1 VWDVIVAGAGPAGSV
16 AAYTLARAGH
26 RTLLADNL
34 AGRGSKIGE
43 TIPGA
48 AVRLLR
54 SFGLPAPEIDGPH
67 RSVSTILSSW
77 NSPDLLARYP
87 IRDPYGTAWRLDRDT
102 FDADLRLAAIAGG
115 VTFRTNHVGE
125 LQTQSGCWEV
135 RFCDG
140 AIEHTKW
147 IVDATGRRAALARRL
162 AVNRLRDERL
172 IAFYGVG
179 RIDPDWHVDRTIM
192 EAVSEG
198 WWYAARLP
206 SGAPIAGFHTH
217 ARKAADLRTR
227 PDAWTAELIQP
238 NTCAN
243 LFPQRSST
251 SPREHSTR
259 ALRVSPTSTE
269 IGGLHAETRRCVLT
283 PFQAKG
289 FSQRCRAD
297 MRLRRL
303 LFMPSTATPQ
313 SSPSI
318 PRRWKMRGRSIAHGR
333 ESFTE
338 ANDAGKTPASGHVN
352 DSRSFN
358 AMGSSFT
365 CRSGFRL

>member
-77 NSPDLLARYP
+77 NSPDLLARYS
-87 IRDPYGTAWRLDRDT
+87 IRDPYGTAWRLDRDA
-102 FDADLRLAAIAGG
+102 FDSDLRLAAIAGG

-125 LQTQSGCWEV
+125 LQTQRGCWEV

-162 AVNRLRDERL
+162 GVQRFRDERL

-179 RIDPDWHVDRTIM
+179 RIDPDWQADRTIV

-206 SGAPIAGFHTH
+206 SGAPIAGFHTR
-217 ARKAADLRTR
+217 ARKASDLRIKR
-227 PDAWTAELIQP
+227 DAWTEELIQTQHVSKFVSP
-238 NTCAN
+238 K
-243 LFPQRSST
+243 LFDKP
-251 SPREHSTR
+251 PR
-259 ALRVSPTSTE
+259 ALDARGARLADFDGDRWIACGDAAMCFDPISGQGIFSALQS
-269 IGGLHAETRRCVLT
+269 GHAAAEAVVHALDGDTAKLSQYSSRMEDAWAICRSRARTIYRSERRW
-283 PFQAKG
+283 
-289 FSQRCRAD
+289 
-297 MRLRRL
+297 
-303 LFMPSTATPQ
+303 Q
-313 SSPSI
+313 SSPF
-318 PRRWKMRGRSIAHGR
+318 WVM
-333 ESFTE
+333 
-338 ANDAGKTPASGHVN
+338 
-352 DSRSFN
+352 
-358 AMGSSFT
+358 
-365 CRSGFRL
+365 